1 MGLFDKFRKK
11 NSGLTIEEIIS
22 NDYEQEY
29 FDECKYIWKNYVPS
43 KGQADSLQ
51 GELLREME
59 KIRCEAQDNG
69 NINWDDDYSY
79 FCDFISERLCEQP
92 IFTAAEKDEVILIM
106 SYLKKCGIYAQK
118 FNSGKIPENNVDIEC
133 VKDVRFRN
141 KTAFEVSTQ
150 KSKEDY
156 IRLSPVGVQDM
167 YTYAFL
173 NALDYTENCYKC
185 RYASLDRVSDITLG
199 DSWSSKLA
207 KEEQNKG
214 ISLILCQTEKGKKL
228 IQDTK
233 LTLSAVDLK
242 DAIAA
247 NHQLSHPSI
256 EPVERK
262 DFFDNLS
269 KGFEHA
275 LFSSVP
281 KIYLRKKIKT
291 ILLKAKILRG
301 GRENN

>member
-1 MGLFDKFRKK
+1 MASCLFKKGCFSFEITNNMKETQKFSGSKYVKSNPLGIYKKIKLLLSQNEKVLFLGLPCQVA
-11 NSGLTIEEIIS
+11 GL
-22 NDYEQEY
+22 
-29 FDECKYIWKNYVPS
+29 KNYLNLKNDDNLYTIDLICHGSPS
-43 KGQADSLQ
+43 PKILDLF
-51 GELLREME
+51 LR
-59 KIRCEAQDNG
+59 
-69 NINWDDDYSY
+69 
-79 FCDFISERLCEQP
+79 
-92 IFTAAEKDEVILIM
+92 
-106 SYLKKCGIYAQK
+106 
-118 FNSGKIPENNVDIEC
+118 ENNVDIEC